1 MNKVPCAHTLSSNA
15 ENPQVGVV
23 LNKGKKFQHMG
34 VLNAAGRLLPDKTPL
49 YASPQLCKL
58 ITVDDVTEAMVK
70 DYYACFS
77 NGAGTDNES
86 MLVAAYNAV
95 ITILSDA

>member
-1 MNKVPCAHTLSSNA
+1 MNEAPCAHTLSANV
-15 ENPQVGVV
+15 ENPQVGEV
-23 LNKGKKFQHMG
+23 LNKGEKFQRMG

-49 YASPQLCKL
+49 YASPNLRKL

-70 DYYACFS
+70 DYSACFS
-77 NGAGTDNES
+77 NVAGADNKS

-95 ITILSDA
+95 INNLGDV

>member
-1 MNKVPCAHTLSSNA
+1 MNEAPCLHTRSTNA

-49 YASPQLCKL
+49 YASPRLRKL

-70 DYYACFS
+70 DFCACFT
-77 NGAGTDNES
+77 NGAGANNES
-86 MLVAAYNAV
+86 MLVAAFNAV
-95 ITILSDA
+95 INNLGDV